1 MALVYQSE
9 YNGAQSSAQ
18 VFKVANGNGWV
29 VQVFGMD
36 STMKEHRFDDEFSA
50 NEFADMITTTIE

>member
-9 YNGAQSSAQ
+9 YNGTRNSAQ
-18 VFKVANGNGWV
+18 VFKIANGSGWV

-50 NEFADMITTTIE
+50 NEFADMITSTDE